1 MLVPI
6 SALFA
11 VPCPVSAQ
19 AQVYGA
25 WPRRDR
31 PDESCSSEFTLLL
44 LDHNRLCHCH
54 YGTGIYQAAK
64 TDFGQR
70 ARRLQTHH
78 AAMEEEE
85 EEEEEKEKKG
95 AKTATALMFNPTW
108 VFLIGRSVVLYYCA
122 QQYTDEAQAKTS
134 SYLLHLLLQVFN
146 FNRCCCCCRLLI
158 RYQCL
163 LHDDTRA
170 RAFKVSSTFA
180 AATTGRRN
188 DAASSRRIM
197 NYACR
202 NSMMTSC

>member
-31 PDESCSSEFTLLL
+31 PDASCSSEFTLLL

-54 YGTGIYQAAK
+54 YGAGIYQAAK

-78 AAMEEEE
+78 AAVEG
-85 EEEEEKEKKG
+85 EEEEKEEKK
-95 AKTATALMFNPTW
+95 
-108 VFLIGRSVVLYYCA
+108 
-122 QQYTDEAQAKTS
+122 
-134 SYLLHLLLQVFN
+134 
-146 FNRCCCCCRLLI
+146 
-158 RYQCL
+158 
-163 LHDDTRA
+163 
-170 RAFKVSSTFA
+170 
-180 AATTGRRN
+180 
-188 DAASSRRIM
+188 
-197 NYACR
+197 
-202 NSMMTSC
+202 